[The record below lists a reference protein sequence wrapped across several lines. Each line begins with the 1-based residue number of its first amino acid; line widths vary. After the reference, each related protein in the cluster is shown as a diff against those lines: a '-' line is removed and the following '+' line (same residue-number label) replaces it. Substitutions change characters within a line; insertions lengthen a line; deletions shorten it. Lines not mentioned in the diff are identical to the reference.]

1 MIEIKDLSLTFK
13 NADEDHEALKA
24 VTLDIP
30 EGCIYGFVG
39 SNGAGKS
46 TTINIMCGQLAKDSG
61 SISICDTDMDKDS
74 DSVKPCGRLI
84 ENENFRAVQQ
94 RAGNVN
100 APALSAGEFTK
111 AVGNEKSA
119 RNRKV
124 GTAQQRK
131 NWGENSAKNP
141 YTSEDYDELDRIYEA
156 LSSDLMAAGGV
167 SVKQEFILRDCA
179 KMTLDRDKMR
189 AIGQYDKAA
198 KLNKMVQDNLS
209 SEGLRK
215 RDAKPIDDLRIDGI
229 VDRLEKAGLLK
240 NGKQCSPDEM
250 FEILFH
256 RRPKYSYTKD
266 AAEQILLYMANTT
279 RVNDGL
285 SELPTLPPDMRLRDD
300 LGEFAEEPD
309 EQEKES
315 YKELGIVKMPPVKK
329 K

>member
-1 MIEIKDLSLTFK
+1 MELEPMDTAELT
-13 NADEDHEALKA
+13 AQQERYDAIA
-24 VTLDIP
+24 RAT
-30 EGCIYGFVG
+30 
-39 SNGAGKS
+39 
-46 TTINIMCGQLAKDSG
+46 
-61 SISICDTDMDKDS
+61 S
-74 DSVKPCGRLI
+74 DSLALFYCCIEFDRPFDMLAVPKEPDVGEKWIAYLDNLRLKKLDTRRGEPLGFLDGLTDI
-84 ENENFRAVQQ
+84 TRIFGE
-94 RAGNVN
+94 G
-100 APALSAGEFTK
+100 LTAGEFTK

-156 LSSDLMAAGGV
+156 LASDLMAAGGV

-315 YKELGIVKMPPVKK
+315 YKELGIVKMPPAKK

>member
-1 MIEIKDLSLTFK
+1 MELEPMDTAELT
-13 NADEDHEALKA
+13 AQQERYDAIA
-24 VTLDIP
+24 RAT
-30 EGCIYGFVG
+30 
-39 SNGAGKS
+39 
-46 TTINIMCGQLAKDSG
+46 
-61 SISICDTDMDKDS
+61 S
-74 DSVKPCGRLI
+74 DSLALFYCCIEFDRPFDMLAVPKEPDVGEKWIAYLDNLRLKKLDTRRGEPLGFLDGLTDI
-84 ENENFRAVQQ
+84 TKIFGE
-94 RAGNVN
+94 G
-100 APALSAGEFTK
+100 LTAGEFTK

-141 YTSEDYDELDRIYEA
+141 YTTEDYDELDRIYEA
-156 LSSDLMAAGGV
+156 LASDLMAAGGV

-300 LGEFAEEPD
+300 LVEFAEEPD
-309 EQEKES
+309 EQEKET

>member
-1 MIEIKDLSLTFK
+1 MELEPMDTAELT
-13 NADEDHEALKA
+13 AQQERYDAIA
-24 VTLDIP
+24 RAT
-30 EGCIYGFVG
+30 
-39 SNGAGKS
+39 
-46 TTINIMCGQLAKDSG
+46 
-61 SISICDTDMDKDS
+61 S
-74 DSVKPCGRLI
+74 DSLALFYCCIEFDRPFDMLAVPKEPDVGEKWIAYLDNLRLKKLDTRRGEPLGFLDGLTDI
-84 ENENFRAVQQ
+84 TKIFGE
-94 RAGNVN
+94 G
-100 APALSAGEFTK
+100 LTAGEFTK

-156 LSSDLMAAGGV
+156 LASDLMAAGGV

-329 K
+329 R

>member
-1 MIEIKDLSLTFK
+1 MELEPMDTAELT
-13 NADEDHEALKA
+13 AQQERYDAIA
-24 VTLDIP
+24 RAT
-30 EGCIYGFVG
+30 
-39 SNGAGKS
+39 
-46 TTINIMCGQLAKDSG
+46 
-61 SISICDTDMDKDS
+61 S
-74 DSVKPCGRLI
+74 DSLALFYCCIEFDRPFDMLAVPKEPDVGEKWIAYLDNLRLKKLDTRRGEPLGFLDGLTDI
-84 ENENFRAVQQ
+84 TKIFGE
-94 RAGNVN
+94 G
-100 APALSAGEFTK
+100 LSAGEFTK

-266 AAEQILLYMANTT
+266 AAEQILLYIANTT

>member
-1 MIEIKDLSLTFK
+1 MELEPMDTAELTAQQERYDAIARATSDSLSLFYCCIEFDRPFDMLAVPK
-13 NADEDHEALKA
+13 EPDVGEKWIAYLDNLRLKK
-24 VTLDIP
+24 LDTRRGEPLGFLDGLTDITKIFG
-30 EGCIYGFVG
+30 EG
-39 SNGAGKS
+39 
-46 TTINIMCGQLAKDSG
+46 
-61 SISICDTDMDKDS
+61 
-74 DSVKPCGRLI
+74 
-84 ENENFRAVQQ
+84 
-94 RAGNVN
+94 
-100 APALSAGEFTK
+100 LSAGEFTK

-266 AAEQILLYMANTT
+266 AAEQILLYMSNTT

-315 YKELGIVKMPPVKK
+315 YKELGIVKMPPAKK

>member
-1 MIEIKDLSLTFK
+1 MELEPMDTAELT
-13 NADEDHEALKA
+13 AQQERYDAIA
-24 VTLDIP
+24 RAT
-30 EGCIYGFVG
+30 
-39 SNGAGKS
+39 
-46 TTINIMCGQLAKDSG
+46 
-61 SISICDTDMDKDS
+61 S
-74 DSVKPCGRLI
+74 DSLALFYCCIEFDRPFDMLAVPKKPDVGEKWIAYLDNLRLKKLDTRRGEPLGFLDGLTDI
-84 ENENFRAVQQ
+84 TKIFGE
-94 RAGNVN
+94 G
-100 APALSAGEFTK
+100 LTAGEFTK

-156 LSSDLMAAGGV
+156 LASDLMAAGGV

>member
-1 MIEIKDLSLTFK
+1 MELEPMDTAELT
-13 NADEDHEALKA
+13 AQQERYDAIA
-24 VTLDIP
+24 RAT
-30 EGCIYGFVG
+30 
-39 SNGAGKS
+39 
-46 TTINIMCGQLAKDSG
+46 
-61 SISICDTDMDKDS
+61 S
-74 DSVKPCGRLI
+74 DSLALFYCCIEFDRPFDMLAVPKEPDVGEKWIAYLDNLRLKKLDTRRGEPLGFLDGLTDI
-84 ENENFRAVQQ
+84 TKIFGE
-94 RAGNVN
+94 G
-100 APALSAGEFTK
+100 LSAGEFTK

-156 LSSDLMAAGGV
+156 LASDLMAAGGV

-315 YKELGIVKMPPVKK
+315 YKELGIVKMPPAKK

>member
-1 MIEIKDLSLTFK
+1 MELEPMDTAELT
-13 NADEDHEALKA
+13 AQQERYDAIA
-24 VTLDIP
+24 RAT
-30 EGCIYGFVG
+30 
-39 SNGAGKS
+39 
-46 TTINIMCGQLAKDSG
+46 
-61 SISICDTDMDKDS
+61 S
-74 DSVKPCGRLI
+74 DSLALFYCCIEFDRPFDMLAVPKEPDVGEKWIAYLDNLRLKKLDVRRGEPLGFLDGLTDI
-84 ENENFRAVQQ
+84 TKIFGE
-94 RAGNVN
+94 G
-100 APALSAGEFTK
+100 LSAGEFTK

-156 LSSDLMAAGGV
+156 LASDLMAAGGV

-300 LGEFAEEPD
+300 LVEFAEEPD

>member
-1 MIEIKDLSLTFK
+1 MELEPMDTAELT
-13 NADEDHEALKA
+13 AQQERYDAIA
-24 VTLDIP
+24 RAT
-30 EGCIYGFVG
+30 
-39 SNGAGKS
+39 
-46 TTINIMCGQLAKDSG
+46 
-61 SISICDTDMDKDS
+61 S
-74 DSVKPCGRLI
+74 DSLALFYCCIAFDRPFDMLAVPKEPDVGEKWIAYLDNLRLKKLDTRRGEPLGFLDGLTDI
-84 ENENFRAVQQ
+84 TKIFGE
-94 RAGNVN
+94 G
-100 APALSAGEFTK
+100 LSAGEFTK

-141 YTSEDYDELDRIYEA
+141 YTSEDYDELDRIYDA
-156 LSSDLMAAGGV
+156 LASDLMAAGGV

-309 EQEKES
+309 EQEKET

>member
-1 MIEIKDLSLTFK
+1 MELEPMDTAELT
-13 NADEDHEALKA
+13 AQQERYDAIA
-24 VTLDIP
+24 RAT
-30 EGCIYGFVG
+30 
-39 SNGAGKS
+39 
-46 TTINIMCGQLAKDSG
+46 
-61 SISICDTDMDKDS
+61 S
-74 DSVKPCGRLI
+74 DSLALFYCCIAFDRPFDMLAVPKEPDVGEKWIAYLDNLRLKKLDTRRGEPLGFLDGLTDI
-84 ENENFRAVQQ
+84 TKIFGE
-94 RAGNVN
+94 G
-100 APALSAGEFTK
+100 LSAGEFTK

-156 LSSDLMAAGGV
+156 LASDLMAAGGV

-309 EQEKES
+309 EQEKET

>member
-1 MIEIKDLSLTFK
+1 MELEPMDTAELT
-13 NADEDHEALKA
+13 AQQERYDAIA
-24 VTLDIP
+24 RAT
-30 EGCIYGFVG
+30 
-39 SNGAGKS
+39 
-46 TTINIMCGQLAKDSG
+46 
-61 SISICDTDMDKDS
+61 S
-74 DSVKPCGRLI
+74 DSLALFYCCIEFDRPFDMLAVPKEPDVGEKWIAYLDNLRLKKLDTRRGEPLGFLDGLTDI
-84 ENENFRAVQQ
+84 TKIFGE
-94 RAGNVN
+94 G
-100 APALSAGEFTK
+100 LTAGEFTK

-156 LSSDLMAAGGV
+156 LASDLMAAGGV

-250 FEILFH
+250 FEILFY

-266 AAEQILLYMANTT
+266 AAEQILLYMVNTT

-315 YKELGIVKMPPVKK
+315 YKELGIVKMPPAKK

>member
-1 MIEIKDLSLTFK
+1 MELEPMDTAELT
-13 NADEDHEALKA
+13 AQQERYDAIA
-24 VTLDIP
+24 RAT
-30 EGCIYGFVG
+30 
-39 SNGAGKS
+39 
-46 TTINIMCGQLAKDSG
+46 
-61 SISICDTDMDKDS
+61 S
-74 DSVKPCGRLI
+74 DSLALFYCCIAFDCPFDMLAVPKEPDVGEKWIAYLDNLRLKKLDTRRGEPLGFLDGLTDI
-84 ENENFRAVQQ
+84 TKIFGE
-94 RAGNVN
+94 G
-100 APALSAGEFTK
+100 LSAGEFTK

-156 LSSDLMAAGGV
+156 LASDLMAAGGV

-309 EQEKES
+309 EQEKET

>member
-1 MIEIKDLSLTFK
+1 MELEPMDTAELT
-13 NADEDHEALKA
+13 AQQERYDAIA
-24 VTLDIP
+24 RAT
-30 EGCIYGFVG
+30 
-39 SNGAGKS
+39 
-46 TTINIMCGQLAKDSG
+46 
-61 SISICDTDMDKDS
+61 S
-74 DSVKPCGRLI
+74 DSLALFYCCIAFDRPFDMLAVPKEPDVGEKWIAYLDNLRLKKLDTRRGEPLGFLDGLTDI
-84 ENENFRAVQQ
+84 TKIFGE
-94 RAGNVN
+94 G
-100 APALSAGEFTK
+100 LTAGEFTK

-266 AAEQILLYMANTT
+266 AAEQILLYIANTT

>member
-1 MIEIKDLSLTFK
+1 MELEPMDTAELT
-13 NADEDHEALKA
+13 AQQERYDAIA
-24 VTLDIP
+24 RAT
-30 EGCIYGFVG
+30 
-39 SNGAGKS
+39 
-46 TTINIMCGQLAKDSG
+46 
-61 SISICDTDMDKDS
+61 S
-74 DSVKPCGRLI
+74 DSLALFYCCIEFDRPFDMLAVPKEPDVGEKWIAYLDNLRLKKLDMRRGEPLGFLDGLTDI
-84 ENENFRAVQQ
+84 TKIFGE
-94 RAGNVN
+94 G
-100 APALSAGEFTK
+100 LSAGEFTK

>member
-1 MIEIKDLSLTFK
+1 MELEPMDTAELT
-13 NADEDHEALKA
+13 AQQERYDAIA
-24 VTLDIP
+24 RAT
-30 EGCIYGFVG
+30 
-39 SNGAGKS
+39 
-46 TTINIMCGQLAKDSG
+46 
-61 SISICDTDMDKDS
+61 S
-74 DSVKPCGRLI
+74 DSLALFYCCIAFDRPFDMLAVPKEPDVGEKWIAYLDNLRLKKLDARRGEPLGFLDGLTDI
-84 ENENFRAVQQ
+84 TKIFGE
-94 RAGNVN
+94 G
-100 APALSAGEFTK
+100 LTAGEFTK

-156 LSSDLMAAGGV
+156 LSSDLMAVGGV

-309 EQEKES
+309 EQEKET

>member
-1 MIEIKDLSLTFK
+1 MELEPMDTAELTAQQERY
-13 NADEDHEALKA
+13 NAIARA
-24 VTLDIP
+24 T
-30 EGCIYGFVG
+30 
-39 SNGAGKS
+39 
-46 TTINIMCGQLAKDSG
+46 
-61 SISICDTDMDKDS
+61 S
-74 DSVKPCGRLI
+74 DSLALFYCCIEFDRPFDMLAVPKEPDVGEKWIAYLDNLRLKKLDVRRGEPLGFLDGLTDI
-84 ENENFRAVQQ
+84 TKIFGE
-94 RAGNVN
+94 G
-100 APALSAGEFTK
+100 LTAGEFTK

-266 AAEQILLYMANTT
+266 AAEQILLYIANTT

>member
-1 MIEIKDLSLTFK
+1 MELEPMDTAELTAQQERYDAIARATSDSLSLFYCCIEFDRPFDMLAVPK
-13 NADEDHEALKA
+13 EPDVGEKWIAYLDNLRLKK
-24 VTLDIP
+24 LDTRRGEPLGFLDGLTDITKIFG
-30 EGCIYGFVG
+30 EG
-39 SNGAGKS
+39 
-46 TTINIMCGQLAKDSG
+46 
-61 SISICDTDMDKDS
+61 
-74 DSVKPCGRLI
+74 
-84 ENENFRAVQQ
+84 
-94 RAGNVN
+94 
-100 APALSAGEFTK
+100 LSAGEFTK

-315 YKELGIVKMPPVKK
+315 YKELGIVKMPPAKK

>member
-1 MIEIKDLSLTFK
+1 MELEPMDTAELT
-13 NADEDHEALKA
+13 AQQERYDAIA
-24 VTLDIP
+24 RAT
-30 EGCIYGFVG
+30 
-39 SNGAGKS
+39 
-46 TTINIMCGQLAKDSG
+46 
-61 SISICDTDMDKDS
+61 S
-74 DSVKPCGRLI
+74 DSLALFYCCIAFDRPFDMLAVPKEPDVGEKWIAYLDNLRLKKLDVRRGEPLGFLDGLTDVTRI
-84 ENENFRAVQQ
+84 FGE
-94 RAGNVN
+94 G
-100 APALSAGEFTK
+100 LSAGEFTK

-285 SELPTLPPDMRLRDD
+285 SELPTLPPEMRLRDD

-309 EQEKES
+309 EQEKET

>member
-1 MIEIKDLSLTFK
+1 MELEPMDTAELT
-13 NADEDHEALKA
+13 AQQERYDAIA
-24 VTLDIP
+24 RAT
-30 EGCIYGFVG
+30 
-39 SNGAGKS
+39 
-46 TTINIMCGQLAKDSG
+46 
-61 SISICDTDMDKDS
+61 S
-74 DSVKPCGRLI
+74 DSLALFYCCIEFDRPFDMLAVPKEPDVGEKWIAYLDNLRLKKLDTRRGEPLGFLDGLTDI
-84 ENENFRAVQQ
+84 TKIFGE
-94 RAGNVN
+94 G
-100 APALSAGEFTK
+100 LSAGEFTK

-179 KMTLDRDKMR
+179 KMTLDRDNMR
-189 AIGQYDKAA
+189 SIGQFDKAA

>member
-1 MIEIKDLSLTFK
+1 MELEPMDTAELT
-13 NADEDHEALKA
+13 AQQERYDAIA
-24 VTLDIP
+24 RAT
-30 EGCIYGFVG
+30 
-39 SNGAGKS
+39 
-46 TTINIMCGQLAKDSG
+46 
-61 SISICDTDMDKDS
+61 S
-74 DSVKPCGRLI
+74 DSLALFYCCIAFDRPFDMLAVPKEPDVGEKWTAYLDNLRLKKLDTRRGEPLGFLDGLTDI
-84 ENENFRAVQQ
+84 TKIFGE
-94 RAGNVN
+94 G
-100 APALSAGEFTK
+100 LSAGEFTK

-309 EQEKES
+309 EQEKET

>member
-1 MIEIKDLSLTFK
+1 MELEPMDTAELT
-13 NADEDHEALKA
+13 AQQERYDAIA
-24 VTLDIP
+24 RAT
-30 EGCIYGFVG
+30 
-39 SNGAGKS
+39 
-46 TTINIMCGQLAKDSG
+46 
-61 SISICDTDMDKDS
+61 S
-74 DSVKPCGRLI
+74 DSLALFYCCIAFDRPFDMLAVPKEPDVGEKWIAYLDNLRLKKLDTRRGEPLGFLDGLTDI
-84 ENENFRAVQQ
+84 TKIFGE
-94 RAGNVN
+94 G
-100 APALSAGEFTK
+100 LSAGEFTK

-156 LSSDLMAAGGV
+156 LASDLMAAGGV

-266 AAEQILLYMANTT
+266 AAEQILLYMANTM

-309 EQEKES
+309 EQEKET

>member
-1 MIEIKDLSLTFK
+1 MELEPMDTAELT
-13 NADEDHEALKA
+13 AQQERYDAIA
-24 VTLDIP
+24 RAT
-30 EGCIYGFVG
+30 
-39 SNGAGKS
+39 
-46 TTINIMCGQLAKDSG
+46 
-61 SISICDTDMDKDS
+61 S
-74 DSVKPCGRLI
+74 DSLALFYCCIEFDRPFDMLAVPKEPDVGEKWVAYLDNLRLKKLDVRRGEPLGFLDGLTDI
-84 ENENFRAVQQ
+84 TRIFGE
-94 RAGNVN
+94 G
-100 APALSAGEFTK
+100 LTAGEFTK

-156 LSSDLMAAGGV
+156 LASDLMAAGGV

-189 AIGQYDKAA
+189 ASGQYDKAA

-309 EQEKES
+309 EQEKET

>member
-1 MIEIKDLSLTFK
+1 MELEPMDTAELT
-13 NADEDHEALKA
+13 AQQERYDAIA
-24 VTLDIP
+24 RAT
-30 EGCIYGFVG
+30 
-39 SNGAGKS
+39 
-46 TTINIMCGQLAKDSG
+46 
-61 SISICDTDMDKDS
+61 S
-74 DSVKPCGRLI
+74 DSLALFYCCIEFDRPFDMLAVPKEPDVGEKWIAYLDNLRLKKLDTRRGEPLGFLDGLTDI
-84 ENENFRAVQQ
+84 TKIFGE
-94 RAGNVN
+94 G
-100 APALSAGEFTK
+100 LTAGEFTK

-315 YKELGIVKMPPVKK
+315 YKELGIVKMPPVKEK
-329 K
+329 

>member
-1 MIEIKDLSLTFK
+1 MELEPMDTAELT
-13 NADEDHEALKA
+13 AQQERYDAIA
-24 VTLDIP
+24 RAT
-30 EGCIYGFVG
+30 
-39 SNGAGKS
+39 
-46 TTINIMCGQLAKDSG
+46 
-61 SISICDTDMDKDS
+61 S
-74 DSVKPCGRLI
+74 DSLALFYCCIAFDRPFDMLAVPKEPDVGEKWIAYLDNLRLKKLDTRRGEPLGFLDGLTDI
-84 ENENFRAVQQ
+84 TKIFGE
-94 RAGNVN
+94 G
-100 APALSAGEFTK
+100 LTAGEFTK

-309 EQEKES
+309 EQEKET

>member
-1 MIEIKDLSLTFK
+1 MELEPMDTAELT
-13 NADEDHEALKA
+13 AQQERYDAIA
-24 VTLDIP
+24 RAT
-30 EGCIYGFVG
+30 
-39 SNGAGKS
+39 
-46 TTINIMCGQLAKDSG
+46 
-61 SISICDTDMDKDS
+61 S
-74 DSVKPCGRLI
+74 DSLALFYCCIEFDRPFDMLAVPKEPDVGEKWIAYLDNLRLKKLDTRRGEPLGFLDGLTDI
-84 ENENFRAVQQ
+84 TRIFGE
-94 RAGNVN
+94 G
-100 APALSAGEFTK
+100 LSAGEFTK

-156 LSSDLMAAGGV
+156 LASDLMAAGGV

>member
-1 MIEIKDLSLTFK
+1 MELEPMDTAELT
-13 NADEDHEALKA
+13 AQQERYDAIA
-24 VTLDIP
+24 RAT
-30 EGCIYGFVG
+30 
-39 SNGAGKS
+39 
-46 TTINIMCGQLAKDSG
+46 
-61 SISICDTDMDKDS
+61 S
-74 DSVKPCGRLI
+74 DSLALFYCCIEFDRPFDMLAVPKEPDVGEKWIAYLDNLRLKKLDTRRGEPLGFLDGLTDI
-84 ENENFRAVQQ
+84 TKIFGE
-94 RAGNVN
+94 G
-100 APALSAGEFTK
+100 LSAGEFTK

-156 LSSDLMAAGGV
+156 LASDLMAAGGV

-285 SELPTLPPDMRLRDD
+285 SELPTLPPDMRLRDN

>member
-1 MIEIKDLSLTFK
+1 MELEPMDTAELT
-13 NADEDHEALKA
+13 AQQERYDAIA
-24 VTLDIP
+24 RAT
-30 EGCIYGFVG
+30 
-39 SNGAGKS
+39 
-46 TTINIMCGQLAKDSG
+46 
-61 SISICDTDMDKDS
+61 S
-74 DSVKPCGRLI
+74 DSLALFYCCIEFDRPFDMLAVPKEPDVGEKWVAYLDNLRLKKLDTRRGEPLGFLDGLTDI
-84 ENENFRAVQQ
+84 TKIFGE
-94 RAGNVN
+94 G
-100 APALSAGEFTK
+100 LSAGEFTK

-315 YKELGIVKMPPVKK
+315 YKELGIVKMPPVKEK
-329 K
+329 

>member
-1 MIEIKDLSLTFK
+1 MELEPMDTAELT
-13 NADEDHEALKA
+13 AQQERYDAIA
-24 VTLDIP
+24 RAT
-30 EGCIYGFVG
+30 
-39 SNGAGKS
+39 
-46 TTINIMCGQLAKDSG
+46 
-61 SISICDTDMDKDS
+61 S
-74 DSVKPCGRLI
+74 DSLALFYCCIEFDRPFDMLAVPKEPDVGEKWVAYLDNLRLKKLDTRRGEPI
-84 ENENFRAVQQ
+84 GFLDGLTDITKIFGE
-94 RAGNVN
+94 G
-100 APALSAGEFTK
+100 LSAGEFTK

-156 LSSDLMAAGGV
+156 LASDLMAAGGV

>member
-1 MIEIKDLSLTFK
+1 MELEPMDTAELT
-13 NADEDHEALKA
+13 AQQERYDAIA
-24 VTLDIP
+24 RAT
-30 EGCIYGFVG
+30 
-39 SNGAGKS
+39 
-46 TTINIMCGQLAKDSG
+46 
-61 SISICDTDMDKDS
+61 S
-74 DSVKPCGRLI
+74 DSLALFYCCIEFDRPFDMLAVPKEPDVGEKWIAYLDNLRLKKLDMRRGEPLGFLDGLTDI
-84 ENENFRAVQQ
+84 TKIFGE
-94 RAGNVN
+94 G
-100 APALSAGEFTK
+100 LSAGEFTK

-156 LSSDLMAAGGV
+156 LASDLMAAGGV

-209 SEGLRK
+209 GEGLRK

-309 EQEKES
+309 EQEKET

>member
-1 MIEIKDLSLTFK
+1 MELEPMDTAELT
-13 NADEDHEALKA
+13 AQQERYDAIA
-24 VTLDIP
+24 RAT
-30 EGCIYGFVG
+30 
-39 SNGAGKS
+39 
-46 TTINIMCGQLAKDSG
+46 
-61 SISICDTDMDKDS
+61 S
-74 DSVKPCGRLI
+74 DSLALFYCCIEFDRPFDMLAVPKEPDVGEKWVAYLDNLRLKKLDTRRGEPLGFLDGLTDI
-84 ENENFRAVQQ
+84 TKIFGE
-94 RAGNVN
+94 G
-100 APALSAGEFTK
+100 LSAGEFTK

-131 NWGENSAKNP
+131 NWGDNSAKNP

-315 YKELGIVKMPPVKK
+315 YKELGIVKMPPAKK

>member
-1 MIEIKDLSLTFK
+1 MELEPMDTAELT
-13 NADEDHEALKA
+13 AQQERYDAIA
-24 VTLDIP
+24 RAT
-30 EGCIYGFVG
+30 
-39 SNGAGKS
+39 
-46 TTINIMCGQLAKDSG
+46 
-61 SISICDTDMDKDS
+61 S
-74 DSVKPCGRLI
+74 DSLALFYCCIEFDRPFDMLAVPKEPDVGEKWIAYLDNLRLKKLDVRRGEPLGFLDGLTDI
-84 ENENFRAVQQ
+84 TKIFGE
-94 RAGNVN
+94 G
-100 APALSAGEFTK
+100 LTAGEFTK

-266 AAEQILLYMANTT
+266 AAEQILLYIANTT

-309 EQEKES
+309 EQEKET

>member
-1 MIEIKDLSLTFK
+1 MELEPMDTAELT
-13 NADEDHEALKA
+13 AQQERYDAIA
-24 VTLDIP
+24 RAT
-30 EGCIYGFVG
+30 
-39 SNGAGKS
+39 
-46 TTINIMCGQLAKDSG
+46 
-61 SISICDTDMDKDS
+61 S
-74 DSVKPCGRLI
+74 DSLALFYCCIAFDRPFDMLAVPKEPDVGEKWIAYLDNLRLKKLDALRGEPLGFLDGLTDI
-84 ENENFRAVQQ
+84 TKIFGE
-94 RAGNVN
+94 G
-100 APALSAGEFTK
+100 LSAGEFTK

-141 YTSEDYDELDRIYEA
+141 YTSKDYDELDRIYEA
-156 LSSDLMAAGGV
+156 LASDLMAAGGV

-309 EQEKES
+309 EQEKET

>member
-1 MIEIKDLSLTFK
+1 MELEPMDTAELT
-13 NADEDHEALKA
+13 AQQERYDAIA
-24 VTLDIP
+24 RAT
-30 EGCIYGFVG
+30 
-39 SNGAGKS
+39 
-46 TTINIMCGQLAKDSG
+46 
-61 SISICDTDMDKDS
+61 S
-74 DSVKPCGRLI
+74 DSLALFYCCIEFDRPFDMLAVPKEPDVGEKWIAYLDNLRLKKLDTRRGEPLGFLDGLTDI
-84 ENENFRAVQQ
+84 TKIFGE
-94 RAGNVN
+94 G
-100 APALSAGEFTK
+100 LSAGEFTK

-156 LSSDLMAAGGV
+156 LASDLMAAGGV

-300 LGEFAEEPD
+300 LGEFVEEPD

>member
-1 MIEIKDLSLTFK
+1 MELEPMDTAELT
-13 NADEDHEALKA
+13 AQQERYDAIA
-24 VTLDIP
+24 RAT
-30 EGCIYGFVG
+30 
-39 SNGAGKS
+39 
-46 TTINIMCGQLAKDSG
+46 
-61 SISICDTDMDKDS
+61 S
-74 DSVKPCGRLI
+74 DSLALFYCCIAFDRPFDMLAVPKEPDVGEKWIAYLDNLRLKKLDT
-84 ENENFRAVQQ
+84 Q
-94 RAGNVN
+94 RGELLGFLDGLTDITKIFGEG
-100 APALSAGEFTK
+100 LSAGEFTK

-156 LSSDLMAAGGV
+156 LASDLMAAGGV

-309 EQEKES
+309 EQEKET

>member
-1 MIEIKDLSLTFK
+1 MELEPMDTAELT
-13 NADEDHEALKA
+13 AQQERYDAIA
-24 VTLDIP
+24 RAT
-30 EGCIYGFVG
+30 
-39 SNGAGKS
+39 
-46 TTINIMCGQLAKDSG
+46 
-61 SISICDTDMDKDS
+61 S
-74 DSVKPCGRLI
+74 DSLALFYCCIEFDRPFDMLAVPKEPDVGEKWIAYLDNLRLKKLDTRRGEPLGFLDGLTDI
-84 ENENFRAVQQ
+84 TKIFGE
-94 RAGNVN
+94 G
-100 APALSAGEFTK
+100 LTAGEFTK

-156 LSSDLMAAGGV
+156 LASDLMAAGGV
-167 SVKQEFILRDCA
+167 SVKQKFILRDCA

-266 AAEQILLYMANTT
+266 AAEQILLYMVNTT

-315 YKELGIVKMPPVKK
+315 YKELGIVKMPPAKK

>member
-1 MIEIKDLSLTFK
+1 MELEPMDTAELT
-13 NADEDHEALKA
+13 AQQERYDAIA
-24 VTLDIP
+24 RAT
-30 EGCIYGFVG
+30 
-39 SNGAGKS
+39 
-46 TTINIMCGQLAKDSG
+46 
-61 SISICDTDMDKDS
+61 S
-74 DSVKPCGRLI
+74 DSLALFYCCIAFDRPFDMLAVPKEPDVGEKWTAYLDNLRLKKLDTRRGEPLGFLDGLTDI
-84 ENENFRAVQQ
+84 TKIFGE
-94 RAGNVN
+94 G
-100 APALSAGEFTK
+100 LSAGEFTK

-156 LSSDLMAAGGV
+156 LASDLMAAGGV

-279 RVNDGL
+279 RANDGL

-309 EQEKES
+309 EQEKET

>member
-1 MIEIKDLSLTFK
+1 MAESG
-13 NADEDHEALKA
+13 ADME
-24 VTLDIP
+24 TLESQQERYDAI
-30 EGCIYGFVG
+30 
-39 SNGAGKS
+39 ARA
-46 TTINIMCGQLAKDSG
+46 T
-61 SISICDTDMDKDS
+61 S
-74 DSVKPCGRLI
+74 DSLALFYCCIAFDRPFDMLAVPKEPDVGEKWIAYLDNLRLKKLD
-84 ENENFRAVQQ
+84 AQ
-94 RAGNVN
+94 RGE
-100 APALSAGEFTK
+100 PLGFLDGLTDITKIFGEGLSAGEFTK

-309 EQEKES
+309 EQEKET

>member
-1 MIEIKDLSLTFK
+1 MELEPMDTAELT
-13 NADEDHEALKA
+13 AQQERYDAIA
-24 VTLDIP
+24 RAT
-30 EGCIYGFVG
+30 
-39 SNGAGKS
+39 
-46 TTINIMCGQLAKDSG
+46 
-61 SISICDTDMDKDS
+61 S
-74 DSVKPCGRLI
+74 DSLALFYCCIEFDRPFDMLAVPKEPDVGEKWIAYLDNLRLKKLDMRRGEPLGFLDGLTDI
-84 ENENFRAVQQ
+84 TKIFGE
-94 RAGNVN
+94 G
-100 APALSAGEFTK
+100 LSAGEFTK

-156 LSSDLMAAGGV
+156 LASDLMAAGGV

-266 AAEQILLYMANTT
+266 AAEQILLYMTNTT

-315 YKELGIVKMPPVKK
+315 YKELGIVKMPPAKK